1 VVLIFYEGSGCI
13 RCRGQLN
20 SFAQKA
26 RDFADSG
33 INLVAIGIDTPEQ
46 LKELVADSKEEG
58 AVAFPLLSD
67 AKLEV
72 FKTYHCVD
80 FDNQPMHGVFLI
92 DAQGRLRSQRIS
104 DKPFTDTALVLKE
117 AKELATEV
125 AVR

>member
-1 VVLIFYEGSGCI
+1 MGNILLPRAEIDPSAGGHQPQRILV
-13 RCRGQLN
+13 RGVNWLGDAVMTTPALDRLREARPK
-20 SFAQKA
+20 AQ
-26 RDFADSG
+26 
-33 INLVAIGIDTPEQ
+33 IT
-46 LKELVADSKEEG
+46 
-58 AVAFPLLSD
+58 LLSD

-80 FDNQPMHGVFLI
+80 FENQPMHGVFLI

-117 AKELATEV
+117 AKELTSQV

>member
-1 VVLIFYEGSGCI
+1 VPL
-13 RCRGQLN
+13 
-20 SFAQKA
+20 
-26 RDFADSG
+26 
-33 INLVAIGIDTPEQ
+33 P
-46 LKELVADSKEEG
+46 
-58 AVAFPLLSD
+58 FPLLAD

-72 FKTYHCVD
+72 FKTYRCVD

-92 DAQGRLRSQRIS
+92 DAQGRIRSQRIS